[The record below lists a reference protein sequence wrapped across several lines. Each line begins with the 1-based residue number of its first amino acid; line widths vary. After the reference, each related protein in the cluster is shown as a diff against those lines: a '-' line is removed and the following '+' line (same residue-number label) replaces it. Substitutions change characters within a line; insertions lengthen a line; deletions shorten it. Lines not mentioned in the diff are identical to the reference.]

1 MVEFNSKRV
10 CFDGS
15 RRLNSRGQ
23 CFDLIFD
30 AKLENAGS
38 VCDVSGCFPKSL
50 PILSVTCSVVEFA
63 VESFCVADPFL
74 LCGARPAALFLCVN
88 RSRGQG

>member
-1 MVEFNSKRV
+1 MEGKWDVVEVNSKRV

-38 VCDVSGCFPKSL
+38 VCDVSGCFPR
-50 PILSVTCSVVEFA
+50 V
-63 VESFCVADPFL
+63 
-74 LCGARPAALFLCVN
+74 
-88 RSRGQG
+88 SRY